1 MKFRLE
7 CREAHRL
14 SIERMD
20 RRLSWFEQARLR
32 AHLLACDACTTL
44 TAQMKLLRGAM
55 RRLGQE
61 DEIKRDSG
69 SV

>member
-14 SIERMD
+14 SIEKMD
-20 RRLSWFEQARLR
+20 RRLSWFEQARWR

-44 TAQMKLLRGAM
+44 TAQMRLLRGAM
-55 RRLGQE
+55 QRLGHE
-61 DEIKRDSG
+61 DDVDRGPS
-69 SV
+69 

>member
-1 MKFRLE
+1 MKFRLQ

-20 RRLSWFEQARLR
+20 RHLSWFEQARLR

-44 TAQMKLLRGAM
+44 TAQMRLLRGAM
-55 RRLGQE
+55 QRLGHE
-61 DEIKRDSG
+61 DDLEPPGDR
-69 SV
+69 

>member
-14 SIERMD
+14 SIENMD
-20 RRLSWFEQARLR
+20 RRLTWFETARLH

-44 TAQMKLLRGAM
+44 TAQMRVLRGAM
-55 RRLGQE
+55 QHLGHD
-61 DEIKRDSG
+61 DEPG
-69 SV
+69 AQ

>member
-14 SIERMD
+14 SIEKMD
-20 RRLSWFEQARLR
+20 RRLSWFEQVRWR

-44 TAQMKLLRGAM
+44 TAQMRLLRGAM
-55 RRLGQE
+55 QRLGH
-61 DEIKRDSG
+61 DDDVKRDPS
-69 SV
+69 

>member
-14 SIERMD
+14 SIEKMD
-20 RRLSWFEQARLR
+20 RRLSWFELARWR

-44 TAQMKLLRGAM
+44 TAQMRLLRVAM

-61 DEIKRDSG
+61 DDLDNDAS
-69 SV
+69 